1 MKRVSSK
8 GDAILVFSK
17 GSEPEKV
24 KTRLHPFVTP
34 QQRLELHLA
43 FLRDTLEKIK
53 HLSSTGYLFVAGN
66 ADFPFQCD
74 LPTFAQ
80 EGNDLGSRLANAF
93 DFVLS
98 QHDRAIVIGTDSP
111 DLPVERI
118 QHAFAKLSEADI
130 VLGPTDDGGYYL
142 LGLSRLL
149 PEIFEN
155 ISWGTDKVL
164 QQTLQRAGNFKV
176 NLLEP
181 HYDVDVIEDLWRLK
195 KNLELDGTIAP
206 HTKLWFDKN
215 FTAKTQSSD

>member
-1 MKRVSSK
+1 M
-8 GDAILVFSK
+8 
-17 GSEPEKV
+17 
-24 KTRLHPFVTP
+24 
-34 QQRLELHLA
+34 Q
-43 FLRDTLEKIK
+43 KIK
-53 HLSSTGYLFVAGN
+53 LFPVLAIFLYAGN

-74 LPTFAQ
+74 LPIFAQ

-93 DFVLS
+93 DFVLN
-98 QHDRAIVIGTDSP
+98 QHDRAVVIGTDSP

-118 QHAFAKLSEADI
+118 QHAFEKLNEADI

-176 NLLEP
+176 NLLELTLRCGC
-181 HYDVDVIEDLWRLK
+181 H
-195 KNLELDGTIAP
+195 
-206 HTKLWFDKN
+206 
-215 FTAKTQSSD
+215 